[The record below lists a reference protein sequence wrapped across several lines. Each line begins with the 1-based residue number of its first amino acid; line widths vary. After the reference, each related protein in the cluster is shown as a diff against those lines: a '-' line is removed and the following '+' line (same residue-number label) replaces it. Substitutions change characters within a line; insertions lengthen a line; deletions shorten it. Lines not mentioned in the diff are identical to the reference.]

1 MANET
6 KAFHGS
12 DIETA
17 AGAFLIEKT
26 AIIPFAANVNPL
38 GLSDKVKKTL
48 QNNINCINSYPD
60 RDYKKLKEAISA
72 YTSADPSHIYV
83 GNGSSEL
90 IRLCIEFFNPKKAV
104 VVTPTYSEYERNITM
119 HGGEVITYALDE
131 EQDFHMD
138 VTHFI
143 KQLDSSIDM
152 IVICNPNN
160 PTSTAI
166 SAADMETIL
175 DACKLLDIFVMV
187 DETYMEFHPKLEE
200 YTAIPLVKDY
210 DNICVI
216 RGVSKFF
223 AAPGLRLGYTI
234 CSNEVFYKVLNSIET
249 PWNVNSFAVEAGKVM
264 FTDEDYITETK
275 NLIHTE
281 QNLVYT
287 ALKSRKTI
295 KVYKPESNFILV
307 KLLKED
313 LTAKQVYE
321 YCMEAGYMIRDCS
334 DYKGLGDKYIRFC
347 FMKPGQNDKLVN
359 RILEIV

>member
-1 MANET
+1 MANQP

-12 DIETA
+12 DIEAA
-17 AGAFLIEKT
+17 AGSFLIEKT

-38 GLSDKVKKTL
+38 GLPDSVKNAL
-48 QNNINCINSYPD
+48 QNNINCITTYPD

-72 YTSADPSHIYV
+72 YTNANPAHIYV

-90 IRLCIEFFNPKKAV
+90 IRLCIEFFNPKKALI
-104 VVTPTYSEYERNITM
+104 VTPTYSEYERNITM
-119 HGGEVITYALDE
+119 HGGEVVTYMLDE
-131 EQDFHMD
+131 EQDFKMD
-138 VTHFI
+138 VSHFI
-143 KQLDSSIDM
+143 KQLDSSLDM

-166 SAADMETIL
+166 NAEDMETIL
-175 DACKLLDIFVMV
+175 EACKLLEIFVMV

-200 YTAIPLVKDY
+200 YTAIPLVKEY
-210 DNICVI
+210 DNVCVI

-234 CSNEVFYKVLNSIET
+234 CSNDVFYQVLNSIET

-264 FTDEDYITETK
+264 FMDEDYIKETK
-275 NLIHTE
+275 ELIHTE
-281 QNLVYT
+281 QNLVYS

-295 KVYKPESNFILV
+295 KVYKPEANFILI
-307 KLLKED
+307 KLLKDD

-321 YCMEAGYMIRDCS
+321 YCMEVGYMIRDCS
-334 DYKGLGDKYIRFC
+334 DYVGLGEKYIRFC
-347 FMKPGQNDKLVN
+347 FMKPGQDDKLVN